1 MRKSIIGQA
10 GGVTTEQLEDE
21 WLDAASIARVEVTSE
36 DPDYPVESVFN
47 FGKGPG
53 WRSSGAGEQT
63 IRLIFDEP
71 RRIRR
76 VWLRFVE
83 PERERT
89 QEFVLRWSANSAS
102 PLREIARQ
110 QWNFSPSGATV
121 EIEDYKVNVQDAG
134 IFALSIK
141 ADISDHRVPATLAE
155 WRVA

>member
-36 DPDYPVESVFN
+36 EPEHPVESVFN

-53 WRSSGAGEQT
+53 WRSSGTGEQT

-71 RRIRR
+71 QRIRR

-83 PERERT
+83 SERERT
-89 QEFVLRWSANSAS
+89 QEFVLRWSADSAS

-110 QWNFSPSGATV
+110 QWNFSPGGAAV
-121 EIEDYKVNVQDAG
+121 EIEDYKVALPKAG
-134 IFALSIK
+134 ILELAIK
-141 ADISDHRVPATLAE
+141 ADISNARAAATLAE
-155 WRVA
+155 WRIA